1 MLQAGA
7 NRGTDMT
14 FRIPRWA
21 VAELDGE
28 RSDLHW
34 PVLQPMWHQLR
45 TPYEPDP
52 RLQEATPGQRA
63 LYALYWLASET
74 SNGGLHQ
81 YFWNPAGMLAD
92 EAIQGARRLGLNQY
106 ADVLAEAI
114 ATVFDGVGVPQDQQ
128 ARQRALDE
136 LAADRYRHLD
146 ALDHR
151 LSGLLVDQPLAAA
164 LDQYVHDHPSEFFL
178 DEQEE
183 DPAEGAQARL
193 NLAYRLVSRN
203 QPGDL
208 DRARPLLEQAQAMG
222 RAQGLVG
229 IDGRCR
235 SLLDQLDTLRLS

>member
-1 MLQAGA
+1 
-7 NRGTDMT
+7 MT

-52 RLQEATPGQRA
+52 RLQQATPGQRA
-63 LYALYWLASET
+63 VYALYWLGSET

-92 EAIQGARRLGLNQY
+92 EAVQGARRLGLDTY
-106 ADVLAEAI
+106 ADLLGQAI
-114 ATVFDGVGVPQDQQ
+114 TTVFDRASVPQDQRS
-128 ARQRALDE
+128 RQHALD
-136 LAADRYRHLD
+136 
-146 ALDHR
+146 R
-151 LSGLLVDQPLAAA
+151 LSGERRRRLDGLDQRLSVLLGEQPLDPV
-164 LDQYVHDHPSEFFL
+164 LDQYVRDHPWEFFL
-178 DEQEE
+178 EEQEE

-193 NLAYRLVSRN
+193 NLAYRLVTRN

-208 DRARPLLEQAQAMG
+208 DRARPLLEKAQAM
-222 RAQGLVG
+222 AHVQGLAG
-229 IDGRCR
+229 IEGRCR
-235 SLLDQLDTLRLS
+235 SLLGQLDTLRLS